1 MKRSIIH
8 IHEELCNG
16 CGVCIEAC
24 AEGALELIDGKAVL
38 VSDIYCDGLGAC
50 LPDCPTGAIE
60 IIERE
65 AEEFDEAA
73 VEQRMAAINRP
84 SADEALAAYVAGGH
98 KAAPPAHTPHGGHGH
113 HHHHHEHGH
122 QHSHPHG
129 MGGCPG
135 SMAKRIERPAATAHE
150 AAQAP
155 VEKAGGNIR
164 HQSELQQWPI
174 QISLVNPAAPFFQD
188 ANLLIAA
195 DCTAFAYAD
204 FHRDFIANHITVIG
218 CPKLDDNAYY
228 AEKLAQILSQNNI
241 KSITVVRMVVP
252 CCGGIV
258 SAVKQAMLNS
268 QTIVPYREVTI
279 GIDGQLVQ

>member
-1 MKRSIIH
+1 LKRSIVH

-16 CGVCIEAC
+16 CGECVEAC
-24 AEGALELIDGKAVL
+24 HEGAIEMINGVAVL

-50 LPDCPTGAIE
+50 LPNCPTGAIE

-65 AEEFDEAA
+65 AAEFDEAA
-73 VEQRMAAINRP
+73 VEKRVAELNRP
-84 SADEALAAYVAGGH
+84 VNVEAAFAAYVAQGQ
-98 KAAPPAHTPHGGHGH
+98 KPAQPSANHPSQPH
-113 HHHHHEHGH
+113 H
-122 QHSHPHG
+122 QHHGHG

-135 SMAKRIERPAATAHE
+135 SMAKRIERPAA
-150 AAQAP
+150 AQTETPVRPA
-155 VEKAGGNIR
+155 VEKAEGTVM
-164 HQSELQQWPI
+164 HQSELQQWPV
-174 QISLVNPAAPFFQD
+174 QITLVNPAAPFFQD

-204 FHRDFIANHITVIG
+204 FHRDFIRNHITVIG
-218 CPKLDDNAYY
+218 CPKLDDNAFY
-228 AEKLAQILSQNNI
+228 AEKLAAILKQNSI